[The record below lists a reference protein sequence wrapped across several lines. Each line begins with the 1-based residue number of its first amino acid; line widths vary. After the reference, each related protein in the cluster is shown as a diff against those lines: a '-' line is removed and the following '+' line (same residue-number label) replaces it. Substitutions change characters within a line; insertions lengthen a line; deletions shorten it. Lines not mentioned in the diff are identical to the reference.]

1 VINYSWN
8 DIYNLHPFPGHYVKR
23 HKQRRLNTHGRII
36 VPVPKLCSI
45 TKGIFPFL
53 PQEPSQQRKWGKVF
67 NVERALEREG
77 REAGRGSYRK
87 EEDNI
92 RKRKMISEQIERER
106 HLSDH
111 RAGPARQRGSRHP
124 HCGSIQDAPP
134 CDYISKHTAAH
145 QAYGRRLRYLHS
157 SQILKETAADSRS
170 D

>member
-1 VINYSWN
+1 VEKKKLISALIIIYVYGVINYSWN

-92 RKRKMISEQIERER
+92 RKRKDDLRADRTRE
-106 HLSDH
+106 
-111 RAGPARQRGSRHP
+111 
-124 HCGSIQDAPP
+124 AP
-134 CDYISKHTAAH
+134 K
-145 QAYGRRLRYLHS
+145 
-157 SQILKETAADSRS
+157 
-170 D
+170 